1 MSVVFLGRDLIFAS
15 RVAAA
20 AERHETD
27 FRRIDTPVE
36 LPPPAAVR
44 LLLVDWAERQP
55 EWAEA
60 IVGWAGQGGPRVI
73 VFGPHTDLAAHAAAR
88 DAGIGPM
95 WARSKLF
102 SSLDALLG

>member
-1 MSVVFLGRDLIFAS
+1 MTVVFLGRDLIFAS

-20 AERHETD
+20 AERHQTD
-27 FRRIDTPVE
+27 FGRVDTPAE
-36 LPPPAAVR
+36 LPPPAGVR

-60 IVGWAGQGGPRVI
+60 IATWAGGGTPRVI
-73 VFGPHTDLAAHAAAR
+73 VFGPHTDLEAHAAAR

-102 SSLDALLG
+102 SSLDALLA

>member
-1 MSVVFLGRDLIFAS
+1 VSVVFLGRDLIFAS

-27 FRRIDTPVE
+27 FRRVDTPAE
-36 LPPPAAVR
+36 LPPPSGVW

-60 IVGWAGQGGPRVI
+60 IGAWAGQGGPRVI
-73 VFGPHTDLAAHAAAR
+73 VFGPHTDLEAHAAAR

-102 SSLDALLG
+102 TSLDALLG

>member
-27 FRRIDTPVE
+27 FRRVDTPAD
-36 LPPPAAVR
+36 LPPPAGVR

-55 EWAEA
+55 EWAAA
-60 IVGWAGQGGPRVI
+60 IAAWSGGGAPRVI
-73 VFGPHTDLAAHAAAR
+73 VFGPHTDLEAHAAAR